1 MKTTKS
7 ITTEIIINSSAE
19 RVWSVL
25 TDLSNYE
32 KWNPFLIR
40 SEGEIKPKAKL
51 KNAMLNG
58 NRTMTFKPVV
68 QQVEHL
74 VYFDWIGNLFIPGIF
89 DGHHY
94 FRIQAISENQV
105 KLIHGENF
113 SGVLSSFIFRKI
125 GNDTRMNFIRMNQAI
140 KIESEQ

>member
-1 MKTTKS
+1 
-7 ITTEIIINSSAE
+7 
-19 RVWSVL
+19 
-25 TDLSNYE
+25 
-32 KWNPFLIR
+32 
-40 SEGEIKPKAKL
+40 
-51 KNAMLNG
+51 
-58 NRTMTFKPVV
+58 MTFKPVV